1 MALLSFTRTRRY
13 RNFMAKVYGL
23 GASVV
28 LIGALFKINHYPGAD
43 IMLIIGLGTEA
54 FIFFFSAW
62 EPPHVEPD
70 WSLVYPELG
79 GMYHGVKGSDL
90 NERKSPTQ
98 RLDEMLEKAQIDN
111 ETIGRLGDGLEK
123 MSDNV
128 VKLADL
134 SDAATATNDF
144 TSNLQTAAVSAKEFG
159 DIVSK
164 DLDATSSYGE
174 SLSNVADGAKSLS
187 NAYLE
192 AADILKS
199 DLDTTEEFSSSVK
212 EATSSANS
220 LAESYA
226 KSSEILSKSV
236 AALDFTAVE
245 GDAYNEQLRRI
256 SENLAAL
263 NTIYEIQLQGT
274 NKAVESTDKLP
285 AAMGAFLDRLEA
297 STASTTEFTDQMATL
312 TNRMTS
318 LNKVY
323 GNMLTAMN
331 ING

>member
-1 MALLSFTRTRRY
+1 MGLFSFTRTRRY
-13 RNFMAKVYGL
+13 RDFMAKVYGL

-43 IMLIIGLGTEA
+43 LMLIVGLGTEA

-70 WSLVYPELG
+70 WSLVYPELA
-79 GMYHGVKGSDL
+79 GMYHGVKGGEL

-123 MSDNV
+123 MSENV
-128 VKLADL
+128 VKLTDL
-134 SDAATATNDF
+134 SDAAVATNNF
-144 TSNLQTAAVSAKEFG
+144 TSNLQSASESAKEFG
-159 DIVSK
+159 EVVSS
-164 DLDATSSYGE
+164 DLSATSNYGE
-174 SLSNVADGAKSLS
+174 SLTSVADGAKSLS

-192 AADILKS
+192 AADILKGELS
-199 DLDTTEEFSSSVK
+199 STEEFSSTVK

-226 KSSEILSKSV
+226 KASEILSKSV
-236 AALDFTAVE
+236 SALDFTAVE

-263 NTIYEIQLQGT
+263 NTIYEIQLHGT
-274 NKAVESTDKLP
+274 NKAVESTEKLHGT
-285 AAMGAFLDRLEA
+285 MNEFLNKLEQ
-297 STASTTEFTDQMATL
+297 STASTTEFSDQMTTL

-318 LNKVY
+318 LNNVY

-331 ING
+331 VNG